1 MCYEICTGTDVT
13 LFRESI
19 LRLRRGD
26 WGSGL
31 AYRQFSLLAGKSEGR
46 KFGSLLSAVS
56 VSAAEGG
63 VDAGGEAGGL
73 EGGVGRESPV
83 TELSLANG

>member
-1 MCYEICTGTDVT
+1 MYRNWLQTIPRKHSSSATWW
-13 LFRESI
+13 RES
-19 LRLRRGD
+19 GP
-26 WGSGL
+26 
-31 AYRQFSLLAGKSEGR
+31 AYRQFSLFRGESEGR

-56 VSAAEGG
+56 VWPAEGG